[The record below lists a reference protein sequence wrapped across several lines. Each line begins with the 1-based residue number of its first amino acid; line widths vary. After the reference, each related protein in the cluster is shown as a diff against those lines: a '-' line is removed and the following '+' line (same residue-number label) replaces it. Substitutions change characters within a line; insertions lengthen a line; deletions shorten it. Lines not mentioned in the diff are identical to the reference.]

1 LGEIRRLS
9 GYQVSL
15 FSGKEFN
22 VDSSKGL
29 AGYCD
34 FILSYSKEQLYI
46 SAPVTTIVEAKNEN
60 IIGGMGQCIAEMVA
74 AQIFNQQSGNNI
86 ETIYG
91 VVTSGTNWR
100 FLTLRDRIVYIDT
113 VEYYI
118 KEIDKILGILLQFIS
133 PDNRQYLS
141 AQQFL

>member
-1 LGEIRRLS
+1 
-9 GYQVSL
+9 
-15 FSGKEFN
+15 
-22 VDSSKGL
+22 
-29 AGYCD
+29 
-34 FILSYSKEQLYI
+34 
-46 SAPVTTIVEAKNEN
+46 
-60 IIGGMGQCIAEMVA
+60 MGQCIAEMVA

-113 VEYYI
+113 IEYYI

-133 PDNRQYLS
+133 PDNRQYPS